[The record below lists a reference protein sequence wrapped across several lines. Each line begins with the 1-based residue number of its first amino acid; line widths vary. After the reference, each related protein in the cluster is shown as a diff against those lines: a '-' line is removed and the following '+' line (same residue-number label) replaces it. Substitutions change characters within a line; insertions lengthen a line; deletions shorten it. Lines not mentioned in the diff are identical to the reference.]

1 MRLVKESGDD
11 NVTAGIVFIAPS
23 LTTYGNPSPSYRLYE
38 VDADTNVIV
47 NYEQYRLNMT
57 KWNMKSREHVEFDLA
72 YTMKEVNL
80 NLFLLIF
87 SLGIRNERF
96 IP

>member
-47 NYEQYRLNMT
+47 NY
-57 KWNMKSREHVEFDLA
+57 
-72 YTMKEVNL
+72 
-80 NLFLLIF
+80 
-87 SLGIRNERF
+87 
-96 IP
+96 